1 MSIDELSIGLDR
13 PPSRLALEG
22 AALFLD
28 LDGTLA
34 PIAERPED
42 VGPDRRRNDLLSRLA
57 SRMNGRLAV
66 VSGRSLDDID
76 RILEGRVAC
85 AAH

>member
-42 VGPDRRRNDLLSRLA
+42 VGPDRRRNDLLSRLETCIQDLYHA
-57 SRMNGRLAV
+57 PACELAP
-66 VSGRSLDDID
+66 
-76 RILEGRVAC
+76 
-85 AAH
+85 